1 MIRQKSSQ
9 FMGLKMQSE
18 FEQLSELQ
26 RELEKDLS
34 SMDESVTR
42 IATGVRTESGTAAG
56 TAASVAADEDPAANL
71 FPPPL
76 PQPRICMWKY
86 LDIHSMHRLEKTAN
100 TEEMREY
107 EETQGRA
114 EELAPGGG

>member
-71 FPPPL
+71 FPVRAGQSGPL
-76 PQPRICMWKY
+76 MNVCRRA
-86 LDIHSMHRLEKTAN
+86 SR
-100 TEEMREY
+100 
-107 EETQGRA
+107 QGA
-114 EELAPGGG
+114 TVVMLINVQDVSWVPW

>member
-18 FEQLSELQ
+18 FEQPSELQ

-34 SMDESVTR
+34 SMEESVTR

-71 FPPPL
+71 FPVRAGQSGPLMFVEGLPGRVPPSL
-76 PQPRICMWKY
+76 CFFFFF
-86 LDIHSMHRLEKTAN
+86 
-100 TEEMREY
+100 
-107 EETQGRA
+107 
-114 EELAPGGG
+114 